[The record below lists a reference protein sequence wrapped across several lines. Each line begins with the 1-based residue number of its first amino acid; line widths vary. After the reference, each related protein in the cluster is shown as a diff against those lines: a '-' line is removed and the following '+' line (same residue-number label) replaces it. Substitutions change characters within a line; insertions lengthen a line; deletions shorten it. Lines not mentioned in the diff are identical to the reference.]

1 MLYKG
6 GNKKALKGRNTPAR
20 GNAPG
25 IATDNAPG
33 TRNTKQHKSLRGAIS

>member
-25 IATDNAPG
+25 TRDGQRPPP
-33 TRNTKQHKSLRGAIS
+33 TRNTKYHTP